1 MTYARIRGIGGN
13 IPNALPS
20 KWESMPSTG
29 KRMYILLLG
38 AILLSGLAA
47 MLPLGWMGSDA
58 LSSSYLEY
66 GIRDTA
72 NNAKLFRSALAAQL
86 DHPGGGSISAIINEA
101 RRYTNE
107 RFDVFDFEGDLM
119 GEPDKRAEFITN
131 HMDRPEVAAALA
143 GEVGVDIRT
152 SMSMGD
158 EWIYVAVPLEGKEGM
173 MAVRAATSLS
183 DMKERLSLWWRR
195 VAIGC
200 FLALTV
206 LLVFALVVARALS
219 RPIEVVAAGARH
231 FARGELNHRLP
242 RIGTSEVIELV
253 DALNSMAWEL
263 DHRFRQINRQRVELR
278 AVVSAMG
285 EGVLALT
292 PDGRVILANPA
303 AAALLDLPKEVTGK
317 PLGELTRQTQFL
329 HLIYDATGSEQPLER
344 EITLSSRD
352 GALLVQAQAGPVM
365 ARDTEIGILAVF
377 RDVTRLRRLEKVRRD
392 FIANVSHELRTPIT
406 TIQGCLETYLDDDSG
421 DPAERRGLLE
431 MALRNSLRMSNV
443 VTDLLLLSS
452 MENADSARG
461 AGKSRVRLTEV
472 LEDAV
477 SCCLAAADNRGVRI
491 AIVCPGDLRAV
502 MNPRL
507 MTTAVSNLVDNAIKY
522 GPENGE
528 VTVSA
533 ERAGGFVR
541 IGVRD
546 WGAGVGEE
554 HRNRVFERFYRVEAG
569 SNALGTGLGLA
580 IVKHIAS
587 AHGGAAS
594 VKPAEGGGSLFFI
607 AIPDPDE

>member
-1 MTYARIRGIGGN
+1 
-13 IPNALPS
+13 
-20 KWESMPSTG
+20 MPSTG
-29 KRMYILLLG
+29 RRIYILLLG

-47 MLPLGWMGSDA
+47 MLPLGWMGADV
-58 LSSSYLEY
+58 LGSSYLEY
-66 GIRDTA
+66 GIRDTT
-72 NNAKLFRSALAAQL
+72 NNARLFRSALAAQL
-86 DHPGGGSISAIINEA
+86 DHPGGGSITAIINDA
-101 RRYTNE
+101 RRSTSE

-143 GEVGVDIRT
+143 GEIGIDIRT
-152 SMSMGD
+152 SQSMGD

-195 VAIGC
+195 VIIGC
-200 FLALTV
+200 FLALAV
-206 LLVFALVVARALS
+206 LLVFALVVARVLS
-219 RPIEVVAAGARH
+219 RPIEIVAAGARH

-242 RIGTSEVIELV
+242 RTGTSEMIELV
-253 DALNSMAWEL
+253 DTLNSMAWEL
-263 DHRFRQINRQRVELR
+263 DNRFRQTNRQRVELR
-278 AVVSAMG
+278 AVLSAMG

-303 AAALLDLPKEVTGK
+303 ASALLGLPKEVVGK
-317 PLGELTRQTQFL
+317 PLGELTHQTQFL
-329 HLIYDATGSEQPLER
+329 HLVYDATGSEDPLER
-344 EITLSSRD
+344 EINLSSRD
-352 GALLVQAQAGPVM
+352 GALVVQAQAGPVM
-365 ARDTEIGILAVF
+365 AKDTEIGILAVF

-406 TIQGCLETYLDDDSG
+406 TIQGCLETYLDDDTG
-421 DPAERRGLLE
+421 DPGERRGLLE

-452 MENADSARG
+452 MENVDSAHG
-461 AGKSRVRLTEV
+461 ADKSVVRVMEV

-477 SCCLAAADNRGVRI
+477 SFCLAAADGRGAEI
-491 AIVCPGDLRAV
+491 TIICPEDLSTV

-507 MTTAVSNLVDNAIKY
+507 MTNAVSNLIDNAIKY
-522 GPENGE
+522 GPDNGP

-533 ERAGGFVR
+533 ERADGFVR

-546 WGAGVGEE
+546 KGPGVAEE
-554 HRNRVFERFYRVEAG
+554 HRTRIFERFYRADAG

-580 IVKHIAS
+580 IVKHIAN
-587 AHGGAAS
+587 AHGGAVS
-594 VKPAEGGGSLFFI
+594 VEPTTDGGSEFVI
-607 AIPDPDE
+607 RIPDPGE

>member
-1 MTYARIRGIGGN
+1 
-13 IPNALPS
+13 
-20 KWESMPSTG
+20 MPSTG
-29 KRMYILLLG
+29 RRIYILLLG

-47 MLPLGWMGSDA
+47 MLPLGWMGADV
-58 LSSSYLEY
+58 LGSSYLEY
-66 GIRDTA
+66 GIRDTT
-72 NNAKLFRSALAAQL
+72 NNARLFRSALAAQL
-86 DHPGGGSISAIINEA
+86 DHPGGGSITSIINDA
-101 RRYTNE
+101 RRSTSE

-143 GEVGVDIRT
+143 GEIGIDIRT
-152 SMSMGD
+152 SQSMGD

-183 DMKERLSLWWRR
+183 AMKERLSLWWRQ
-195 VAIGC
+195 VVIGC
-200 FLALTV
+200 ILALAV
-206 LLVFALVVARALS
+206 LLVLALVVARVLS
-219 RPIEVVAAGARH
+219 RPIEIVAAGARH

-242 RIGTSEVIELV
+242 RTGTSEMIELV
-253 DALNSMAWEL
+253 DTLNSMAWEL
-263 DHRFRQINRQRVELR
+263 DNRFRQINRQRVELR
-278 AVVSAMG
+278 AVLSAMG

-303 AAALLDLPKEVTGK
+303 AAALLGLPKEVVGK
-317 PLGELTRQTQFL
+317 PLGELTHQTQFL
-329 HLIYDATGSEQPLER
+329 HLVYDATGSEEPLER

-352 GALLVQAQAGPVM
+352 GALVVQAQAGPVM
-365 ARDTEIGILAVF
+365 AKDTEIGILAVF

-452 MENADSARG
+452 MENVDSAHG
-461 AGKSRVRLTEV
+461 ADKSLVRVMEM

-477 SCCLAAADNRGVRI
+477 SFCLAAADGRGVEI
-491 AIVCPGDLRAV
+491 TIICPEELSTV

-507 MTTAVSNLVDNAIKY
+507 MTNAVSNLIDNAIKY
-522 GPENGE
+522 GPDNGP

-533 ERAGGFVR
+533 ERADGFVR

-546 WGAGVGEE
+546 RGPGVAEE
-554 HRNRVFERFYRVEAG
+554 HRTRIFERFYRADAG

-580 IVKHIAS
+580 IVKHIAN
-587 AHGGAAS
+587 AHGGAVS
-594 VKPAEGGGSLFFI
+594 VEPVADGGSEFVI
-607 AIPDPDE
+607 RIPDPGE